1 LGTILG
7 RARQLLAHEADP
19 ERVRLLSTIGGQAVR
34 ARDMIGDAMVF
45 ARPPAPELS
54 SVELPDVVS
63 DVTGLLAGLLDAA
76 AVQIEVQCHPPI
88 PPIRAD
94 RVQAAI
100 VVSELLRNAVAASQ
114 PGDTITLRIE
124 PLQLDGRS
132 VLQLTCGNRG
142 DQLTETD
149 LRHLF
154 DPFYSGRS
162 AGRGL
167 GFGLAKCWRI
177 VRLHE
182 GCIHADLVAGE
193 LIVRVHWPAASHS
206 IAPPSDA
213 IDTGSR

>member
-1 LGTILG
+1 M
-7 RARQLLAHEADP
+7 
-19 ERVRLLSTIGGQAVR
+19 S
-34 ARDMIGDAMVF
+34 
-45 ARPPAPELS
+45 PAFLPGCWMRRRFKSRS
-54 SVELPDVVS
+54 SVI
-63 DVTGLLAGLLDAA
+63 G
-76 AVQIEVQCHPPI
+76 QCHRFAP
-88 PPIRAD
+88 D

-100 VVSELLRNAVAASQ
+100 VVSELLRNAAAASQ
-114 PGDTITLRIE
+114 PGDTIALRIE

-132 VLQLTCGNRG
+132 VMQLTCGNRG

-162 AGRGL
+162 AGRGAL

-193 LIVRVHWPAASHS
+193 LIVRVHWPVASHS